1 MRYTVALERSEEGVA
16 AWVPGLP
23 GCVSQGETED
33 EALANITD
41 AIQAYLS
48 VVAENASGFETRIV
62 EVAAA

>member
-16 AWVPGLP
+16 VWVPGLP

-33 EALANITD
+33 EALANIAD
-41 AIQAYLS
+41 AIQAYLA
-48 VVAENASGFETRIV
+48 VVAENTSGFETRIV

>member
-16 AWVPGLP
+16 VWVPGLP
-23 GCVSQGETED
+23 GCVSQGKTED

-41 AIQAYLS
+41 AIQVYLS

-62 EVAAA
+62 EVVAA